1 MNVKP
6 LHNEQDYEWAL
17 NKISRYFVSQPEP
30 GTADGDRF
38 EVLATLVKDYED
50 RHYEVAACDRIDV
63 LRFAIESMGRSQADL
78 GKLIGRN
85 RASEILNRVRPL
97 NLAMIRTI
105 SAAWRIPIELLAIP
119 YEVTRGY
126 G

>member
-17 NKISRYFVSQPEP
+17 TEISRFFESQPEP

-38 EVLATLVKDYED
+38 EVLVTLIKDYED
-50 RHYEVAACDRIDV
+50 RHYEVLACDPIDV

-78 GKLIGRN
+78 GKLFGRN

-97 NLAMIRTI
+97 NLDMIRTI
-105 SAAWRIPIELLAIP
+105 SAAWRIPIELLATP
-119 YEVTRGY
+119 YEVTRGDV
-126 G
+126 